1 MAYSHNARFIKLFFK
16 VSLHASF
23 TSQVHC
29 KENKH
34 TEGEHLAVQ
43 ALCKLR
49 GILSHTVCHYVLSL
63 LSPSVL
69 FHLCF
74 WKAASLKVELFCTGP
89 QLQSHSFCLFCVN
102 GSGSLR
108 HFCSAIWHDVNSFV
122 AGEKLQDFFYF
133 LLLGTPAVQATAP
146 ACSPCNTHQP
156 ALPWAA
162 SPRQF
167 CGHGSVP
174 PRGCLHSF
182 LQHPREE
189 ISSKFRQCGAAV
201 ACLPASE
208 PGPCPSQWG
217 LDLSASRSPSQPSS
231 GGCCYQL
238 LFRYSLEV
246 LLLLTD
252 LIPPSLLQ
260 LIFFTLNCPCSK
272 ICVVSLSRLEQDL
285 YIG

>member
-34 TEGEHLAVQ
+34 TEGERLAVQ

-69 FHLCF
+69 CF
-74 WKAASLKVELFCTGP
+74 ICVSGKLLLCTGP

-122 AGEKLQDFFYF
+122 TGEKITGVF
-133 LLLGTPAVQATAP
+133 LFPASGDS
-146 ACSPCNTHQP
+146 CSAGDCLSMQP
-156 ALPWAA
+156 
-162 SPRQF
+162 
-167 CGHGSVP
+167 
-174 PRGCLHSF
+174 
-182 LQHPREE
+182 LQHSLTGATL
-189 ISSKFRQCGAAV
+189 SSIPKTV
-201 ACLPASE
+201 LWP
-208 PGPCPSQWG
+208 W
-217 LDLSASRSPSQPSS
+217 LSASKGMSP
-231 GGCCYQL
+231 QL
-238 LFRYSLEV
+238 SAA
-246 LLLLTD
+246 
-252 LIPPSLLQ
+252 P
-260 LIFFTLNCPCSK
+260 
-272 ICVVSLSRLEQDL
+272 
-285 YIG
+285 